1 MISVA
6 VTSSTISASAGG
18 SSVTAT
24 VGSSPVSAA
33 VSGGVG
39 PQGPQGPAGDAGSI
53 SIASANDVELASLA
67 DGDVLRYSS
76 SSSRWQNY
84 AETNLVDGGNFG

>member
-6 VTSSTISASAGG
+6 VTSSTINASVSG
-18 SSVTAT
+18 SSVDAA
-24 VGSSPVSAA
+24 VGSSTVTASA
-33 VSGGVG
+33 SGGVG

-53 SIASANDVELASLA
+53 TIGSASDAAISGLA

-76 SSSRWQNY
+76 SKWRNY
-84 AETNLVDGGNFG
+84 PQDDLLDAGNF